1 MADGKSMSKTAF
13 FHIFRPSTVLNG
25 CEIVQVVIDEDEVT
39 TIRRPVLPD
48 VTS

>member
-1 MADGKSMSKTAF
+1 LKSEF
-13 FHIFRPSTVLNG
+13 IFSPSSVVMNG

-48 VTS
+48 VRP